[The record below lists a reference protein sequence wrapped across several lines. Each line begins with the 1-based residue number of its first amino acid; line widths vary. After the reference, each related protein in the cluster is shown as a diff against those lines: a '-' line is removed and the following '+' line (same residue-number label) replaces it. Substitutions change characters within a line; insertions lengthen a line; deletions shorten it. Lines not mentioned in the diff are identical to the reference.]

1 MTGLPS
7 TEGLSPMMT
16 HYVETKLVHPQGLLF
31 YRVGDF
37 FELFFDDAVRAGKL
51 LGLVC
56 TSRQVHQGQPIP
68 MAGVPHHAL
77 EGYVDQALEHGLH
90 VVIVD
95 QVEDPAQAKGIVKRA
110 VTRIETPGTVIREED
125 PEPIFIAALAPPTRR
140 RERVGFAVMDLG
152 SADFRCTSFETLSE
166 GFEEVRRLGVRE
178 LLIPE
183 GDEALSQAFEG
194 ALVGLDPSWFARRG
208 AAKQLQAFLGVR
220 DLATFGLSGH
230 KDRLAAAAVLARY
243 VQATRTDTI
252 EFVTRLRN
260 YERVDRL
267 HLDASTLRNLEIF
280 STLAGE
286 RRGSLF
292 TAVDRTCTAGGK
304 RALIEALR
312 APFRSLEPIERRLD
326 RTEAML
332 DGALRAEVRAQLDAV
347 IDLERLAS
355 RLALGGGNPRQLRQL
370 ANSLV
375 ALPAVAAALAPN
387 PVLGG
392 WFQGAWDAVAG
403 EVGGDGLLELG
414 QLLDRALE
422 ERPPVRRGDGDSIA
436 PGYDEEL
443 DAARDLARHGADAI
457 AAFQERQ
464 RQETDIPT
472 LKVKQNKVF
481 GYYIEVSTRYLD
493 RVPERYRRKQTI
505 STGERYIDDELAS
518 LADAIEKAL
527 FASDH
532 REEQLVAALR
542 ERSAQH
548 VAGLFA
554 IAAALSE
561 LDLVQSFGELASSQ
575 GYARPEMLE
584 ADNHLLDLRACRH
597 PVVEQLSHEA
607 FVPNDLVLGVEGE
620 RLIVLT
626 GPNMGG
632 KSTVM
637 RQAALS
643 VLMAQAGSFVPA
655 HSARLALRDRIFTRV
670 GASDDLA
677 QGRSTFMV
685 EMTETANILHHAS
698 AESLV
703 ILDEIGRGTATF
715 DGLSLA
721 WAVAEDLVDRIG
733 CLGLFATH
741 YHELCELAETRDRVV
756 NMRLAV
762 REWNH
767 EIHFLRQLEPGGAS
781 RSYGI
786 QVARL
791 AGLPSDVVGRSQEI
805 LHQLE
810 LRERDRSDRPTLLPP
825 QPSGAGQMNL
835 FGVSNVDAQAA
846 DELAEIAALLRRTD
860 PDHTTPV
867 EAHRLLI
874 RVRKKLL

>member
-1 MTGLPS
+1 M
-7 TEGLSPMMT
+7 
-16 HYVETKLVHPQGLLF
+16 
-31 YRVGDF
+31 
-37 FELFFDDAVRAGKL
+37 
-51 LGLVC
+51 
-56 TSRQVHQGQPIP
+56 
-68 MAGVPHHAL
+68 
-77 EGYVDQALEHGLH
+77 
-90 VVIVD
+90 
-95 QVEDPAQAKGIVKRA
+95 
-110 VTRIETPGTVIREED
+110 
-125 PEPIFIAALAPPTRR
+125 
-140 RERVGFAVMDLG
+140 
-152 SADFRCTSFETLSE
+152 
-166 GFEEVRRLGVRE
+166 
-178 LLIPE
+178 
-183 GDEALSQAFEG
+183 
-194 ALVGLDPSWFARRG
+194 
-208 AAKQLQAFLGVR
+208 
-220 DLATFGLSGH
+220 
-230 KDRLAAAAVLARY
+230 
-243 VQATRTDTI
+243 
-252 EFVTRLRN
+252 
-260 YERVDRL
+260 
-267 HLDASTLRNLEIF
+267 
-280 STLAGE
+280 
-286 RRGSLF
+286 
-292 TAVDRTCTAGGK
+292 
-304 RALIEALR
+304 
-312 APFRSLEPIERRLD
+312 
-326 RTEAML
+326 
-332 DGALRAEVRAQLDAV
+332 
-347 IDLERLAS
+347 
-355 RLALGGGNPRQLRQL
+355 
-370 ANSLV
+370 
-375 ALPAVAAALAPN
+375 
-387 PVLGG
+387 
-392 WFQGAWDAVAG
+392 
-403 EVGGDGLLELG
+403 
-414 QLLDRALE
+414 
-422 ERPPVRRGDGDSIA
+422 
-436 PGYDEEL
+436 
-443 DAARDLARHGADAI
+443 
-457 AAFQERQ
+457 
-464 RQETDIPT
+464 
-472 LKVKQNKVF
+472 
-481 GYYIEVSTRYLD
+481 
-493 RVPERYRRKQTI
+493 
-505 STGERYIDDELAS
+505 
-518 LADAIEKAL
+518 
-527 FASDH
+527 
-532 REEQLVAALR
+532 
-542 ERSAQH
+542 
-548 VAGLFA
+548 
-554 IAAALSE
+554 
-561 LDLVQSFGELASSQ
+561 
-575 GYARPEMLE
+575 
-584 ADNHLLDLRACRH
+584 
-597 PVVEQLSHEA
+597 
-607 FVPNDLVLGVEGE
+607 LGVEGE